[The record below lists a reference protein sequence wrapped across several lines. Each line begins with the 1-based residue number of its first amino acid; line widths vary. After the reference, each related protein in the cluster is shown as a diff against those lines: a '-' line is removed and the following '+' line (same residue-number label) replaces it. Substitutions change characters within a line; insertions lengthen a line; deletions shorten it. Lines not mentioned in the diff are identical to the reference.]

1 MSEGQSVA
9 RERASVAKPHDFGY
23 ISLISLSIE
32 LSSLRRQRKQKM
44 KLQIVSSFGV

>member
-23 ISLISLSIE
+23 ISLISLSE
-32 LSSLRRQRKQKM
+32 TTNCFKLWSLKNYEQ
-44 KLQIVSSFGV
+44 